1 MFAPKSTRQYS
12 RSFTFNQVWADVLKK
27 KGQNMNHAER
37 KRMLIELI
45 YKKYGNLSLGRE
57 STATILGISTSSLDR
72 LKDQGLGP
80 KWSKDER
87 SKNGKV
93 TYAID
98 HIVDYIVE
106 QNIYMSA

>member
-1 MFAPKSTRQYS
+1 
-12 RSFTFNQVWADVLKK
+12 
-27 KGQNMNHAER
+27 MNHAER